1 MSKVITSNNFE
12 TEVLKAD
19 RPVLVDFHAAWCGPC
34 KMLAPIISELENNR
48 DDFYVGK
55 IDIDDEP
62 ELARKYGIEA
72 VPTLLLFQ
80 NGEIKNNSVGYL
92 SKEAL
97 EKFLAEV

>member
-80 NGEIKNNSVGYL
+80 NGEIKNKSVGYL

>member
-48 DDFYVGK
+48 DDFHVGK

-80 NGEIKNNSVGYL
+80 NGEIKNKSVGYL

>member
-19 RPVLVDFHAAWCGPC
+19 KPVLVDFHAAWCGPC
-34 KMLAPIISELENNR
+34 KMLAPIISDLEDNR
-48 DDFYVGK
+48 DDFCVGK

-72 VPTLLLFQ
+72 VPTLLLFR
-80 NGEIKNNSVGYL
+80 NGEIKNKSVGYI
-92 SKEAL
+92 SKDAL